1 MVLKPQATYFDF
13 IKKKKKSLPRRV
25 LTRLYFA
32 RFLFNEEEARKIRC
46 WFIMGCVSK
55 FQGESYENWA
65 FLAGLD
71 FCGDYEEGF
80 PLIYT
85 LRTPSFPNREII

>member
-32 RFLFNEEEARKIRC
+32 RFLFNEEEARKIRVVFSMQLNC
-46 WFIMGCVSK
+46 I
-55 FQGESYENWA
+55 
-65 FLAGLD
+65 
-71 FCGDYEEGF
+71 
-80 PLIYT
+80 
-85 LRTPSFPNREII
+85 